1 MNPNQQAAIS
11 KEPEKRQHHSPQ
23 MKARF
28 VQSFA
33 IIPISLWMIILVA
46 IPLLYVIYLSFLQRG
61 ITGGIELKPSFDN
74 YLRMGNP
81 LYFKVFWDSI
91 FLAFIT
97 TLLTL
102 LLGYPFAYF
111 VAKLPQK
118 IRLFIM
124 ILMMVPFWTNS
135 LIRTYGWMILL
146 RTDGLINQF
155 LIKLGFLHEPLK
167 MLYNYGSVLVGM
179 VYVFFPF
186 MVLPIYASLEKLD
199 KSYLEAAKDLGA
211 NNREAFLS
219 VTLPLTLPG
228 IIAGCILVFVPT
240 IGFFFIPDL
249 MGGSKVMLI
258 GNLIRNQFLISRD
271 WPFGA
276 ALSIVMM
283 ILAYIFIGAFNRM
296 NKNKVKTEA
305 SDGVQII

>member
-1 MNPNQQAAIS
+1 MNTKQAAIS
-11 KEPEKRQHHSPQ
+11 KKQAERQHHFLQ
-23 MKARF
+23 MSA
-28 VQSFA
+28 SFTKSLT
-33 IIPISLWMIILVA
+33 ILPISLWMIILVA
-46 IPLLYVIYLSFLQRG
+46 VPLLYIIYLSFLQRG
-61 ITGGIELKPSFDN
+61 ITGGIEIKPSLDN
-74 YLRMGNP
+74 YLRLGNP

-91 FLAFIT
+91 FLAIIT
-97 TLLTL
+97 TALTL

-111 VAKLPQK
+111 MANLPQK
-118 IRLFIM
+118 FRLL
-124 ILMMVPFWTNS
+124 ILIFVMVPFWTNS

-155 LIKLGFLHEPLK
+155 LIQLGLIHEPFK

-179 VYVFFPF
+179 VYVFLPF
-186 MVLPIYASLEKLD
+186 MVLPIYASVEKLD

-211 NNREAFLS
+211 SSRKAFFT

-228 IIAGCILVFVPT
+228 MIAGCILVFVPT

-249 MGGSKVMLI
+249 MGGSKVMLV

-276 ALSIVMM
+276 ALSVVMM
-283 ILAYIFIGAFNRM
+283 LLAYLFIGVFH
-296 NKNKVKTEA
+296 KINKVNTEV
-305 SDGVQII
+305 SDGVQIL